1 MPQLIWSPAAL
12 RDVERLYK
20 FLAEKNPDAA
30 RRAARAIRE
39 GMQILRD
46 HPAAGRPMGTWIQS
60 FVSGSSPLAAAV
72 TLPFTGWKPTVPS
85 FSRCDIKG
93 KLGTNP
99 AFTPAYRQPIQK

>member
-30 RRAARAIRE
+30 RRAARAIRD

-46 HPAAGRPMGTWIQS
+46 QPAAGRPMEDMDPEFREWFIT
-60 FVSGSSPLAAAV
+60 FGSSGYVALYRLEADIAVVLAV
-72 TLPFTGWKPTVPS
+72 
-85 FSRCDIKG
+85 RH
-93 KLGTNP
+93 
-99 AFTPAYRQPIQK
+99 QKEAEY

>member
-30 RRAARAIRE
+30 RRAAKSIRE

-46 HPAAGRPMGTWIQS
+46 QPGAGRPVEDMDPEFREWFITFGC
-60 FVSGSSPLAAAV
+60 SGYVALYRLEADIAVVLAVRHQREA
-72 TLPFTGWKPTVPS
+72 G
-85 FSRCDIKG
+85 
-93 KLGTNP
+93 
-99 AFTPAYRQPIQK
+99 Y